1 MRGRLVEHVW
11 RADPT
16 RYAPPRH
23 RRACR
28 YGAFIPDPI
37 SRGGNL
43 PQITAGLLGLVSD
56 AEQSV
61 AELNRTMAPEL
72 EGLGRLLLRT
82 ESIAS
87 SRVED
92 MQADVRALARAEAKR
107 SAGRSIGSQAAEIIA
122 NIDAMIHAVDE
133 AAGRERL
140 RTDDLLSIHRRL
152 LGRAPTA
159 RIAGKVR
166 DVQNWIGG
174 NNYTPCGAA
183 FVPPPPEEVAPLLDD
198 LCGFCNEETLP
209 PLIQAAIAHAQFE
222 TIHPFE
228 DGNGRTGR
236 ALIQVLLRRRGLAP
250 SFVPPVSVA
259 FSLARDRYIRGLE
272 LFREDRVP
280 EWIETFAE
288 ATASAAFLAR
298 RYAALVADLQRHWR
312 ERLRET
318 VNPRSDAAAWA
329 IIDALP
335 AHPVITSGMAALAV
349 ARSQP
354 AVDNGIEQLERSGVL
369 IPLGASKRY
378 RTWEPEG
385 LIDLIE
391 ELEAG
396 GAQPGRP
403 PL

>member
-1 MRGRLVEHVW
+1 MRGRLISCTW
-11 RADPT
+11 KADPT
-16 RYAPPRH
+16 RYAPPRY

-28 YGAFIPDPI
+28 YDAFIPDLL
-37 SRGGNL
+37 SRG
-43 PQITAGLLGLVSD
+43 AGLPELSSGLAGLVSD

-61 AELNRTMAPEL
+61 VELNRTMGPEL

-87 SRVED
+87 SRVEG
-92 MQADVRALARAEAKR
+92 MQADARALARAEAKR

-133 AAGRERL
+133 AAARDQL
-140 RTDDLLSIHRRL
+140 RADDLLSIHQRL
-152 LGRAPTA
+152 LGRFPTD

-183 FVPPPPEEVAPLLDD
+183 FVPPPPAEVAALLDD
-198 LCGFCNEETLP
+198 LCDFCNDETLS
-209 PLIQAAIAHAQFE
+209 PLVQAALAHAQFE

-236 ALIQVLLRRRGLAP
+236 ALVQVLLRRRRLAP
-250 SFVPPVSVA
+250 AFVPPVSIA

-272 LFREDRVP
+272 LFRNDRVP
-280 EWIETFAE
+280 EWIEIFAE
-288 ATASAAFLAR
+288 ASASAALLAR
-298 RYAALVADLQRHWR
+298 RYADLVADLRHHWR

-318 VNPRSDAAAWA
+318 ANPRSDAAAWA

-335 AHPVITSGMAALAV
+335 AHPVINSGIAAQAV
-349 ARSQP
+349 GRSQP
-354 AVDNGIEQLERSGVL
+354 AVDNGIQQLEDAGVL
-369 IPLGASKRY
+369 VPLGTSKRY
-378 RTWEPEG
+378 RTWEPDG

-396 GAQPGRP
+396 GAP
-403 PL
+403 PVA